1 MASLKILHY
10 IPDFWS
16 LNNTQAQKIL
26 RLITAVSRQTESY
39 LVTSS
44 PFTKE
49 MEQQLKDVYKLQM
62 VYLPKLSTSNPLK
75 IYHAYKV
82 IKECLMQLQ
91 PNLVHVH
98 GSWNPLLFV
107 MERTARRK
115 GYVTC
120 VSIYGGMAPEVLNT
134 EFFKHRLLP
143 LIFYQAPL
151 IRHSTSLIA
160 QNEKEWKDIR
170 NLNLKK
176 RVEILPQALSTE
188 EGAQAYTQ
196 AILAAY
202 QKAIDS
208 SYKNYITPEE
218 EMLVE
223 RCLITATTMDAKFV
237 PKSSAENGENKD
249 KQALSFRRIYFYA
262 YDEDVLDKVMEG
274 AKRLSYNFPE
284 PSNIGDIPR
293 YADRKAKKRGGIE
306 QLQLPVRKLHIT
318 DEKTLEYKVITSL
331 LRVQK
336 EGIKRLTLRHKAE
349 LYNLFRN
356 DDFDEGIV
364 GEELTRLRL
373 KSFTKKIQKMLHELY
388 NMPVGYDI
396 F

>member
-1 MASLKILHY
+1 MKILHY

-16 LNNTQAQKIL
+16 VNNTQAQKIL
-26 RLITAVSRQTESY
+26 HLITAVSRQTESY
-39 LVTSS
+39 VVTSS
-44 PFTKE
+44 PFTQE
-49 MEQQLKDVYKLQM
+49 MEQQLKEVYKIQM
-62 VYLPKLSTSNPLK
+62 VYLPKLSASNPLK

-82 IKECLMQLQ
+82 IKECLIQLQ
-91 PNLVHVH
+91 PDLVHVH

-107 MERTARRK
+107 MERTARKR
-115 GYVTC
+115 GFVTC
-120 VSIYGGMAPEVLNT
+120 VSTYGGMAPEVLNT
-134 EFFKHRLLP
+134 EFFRRRLLP

-160 QNEKEWKDIR
+160 INEKEWNDIR

-176 RVEILPQALSTE
+176 RVEILPPALSTE
-188 EGAQAYTQ
+188 EGAQAYSQ

-208 SYKNYITPEE
+208 SYKRFITPEE
-218 EMLVE
+218 EMIVE
-223 RCLITATTMDAKFV
+223 RCMINATTMDTKYV
-237 PKSSAENGENKD
+237 PEHKEEGD
-249 KQALSFRRIYFYA
+249 KQNKQSLSFRRLYFYA
-262 YDEDVLDKVMEG
+262 YDEDVLDKVLEG
-274 AKRLSYNFPE
+274 ARSLSYNFPQ
-284 PSNIGDIPR
+284 PGNIADIPR

-306 QLQLPVRKLHIT
+306 QLQLPVRKIHLT
-318 DEKTLEYKVITSL
+318 DERSLEYKAVTSL

-349 LYNLFRN
+349 LYKIFRN
-356 DDFDEGIV
+356 DDFDENIV
-364 GEELTRLRL
+364 GEELVRLRL
-373 KSFTKKIQKMLHELY
+373 KKITKKVQQMLHELY

>member
-1 MASLKILHY
+1 MKILHY

-16 LNNTQAQKIL
+16 VNNTQAQKIL
-26 RLITAVSRQTESY
+26 HLITAVSRQTESY
-39 LVTSS
+39 VVTSS
-44 PFTKE
+44 PFTQE
-49 MEQQLKDVYKLQM
+49 MEQQLKEVYKIQM
-62 VYLPKLSTSNPLK
+62 VYLPKLSASNPLK

-82 IKECLMQLQ
+82 IKECLIQLQ
-91 PNLVHVH
+91 PDLVHVH

-107 MERTARRK
+107 MERTARKR
-115 GYVTC
+115 GFVTC
-120 VSIYGGMAPEVLNT
+120 VSTYGGMAPEVLNT
-134 EFFKHRLLP
+134 EFFKRRLLP

-160 QNEKEWKDIR
+160 INEKEWNDIR

-176 RVEILPQALSTE
+176 RVEILPPAQSTE
-188 EGAQAYTQ
+188 EGAQAYSQ

-208 SYKNYITPEE
+208 SYKRFITPEE
-218 EMLVE
+218 EMIVE
-223 RCLITATTMDAKFV
+223 RCMINATTMDTKYV
-237 PKSSAENGENKD
+237 PEHKEEGD
-249 KQALSFRRIYFYA
+249 KQNKQSLSFRRLYFYA
-262 YDEDVLDKVMEG
+262 YDEDVLDKVLEG
-274 AKRLSYNFPE
+274 ARSLSYNFPQ
-284 PSNIGDIPR
+284 PGNIADIPR

-306 QLQLPVRKLHIT
+306 QLQLPVRKIHLT
-318 DEKTLEYKVITSL
+318 DERSLEYKAVTSL

-349 LYNLFRN
+349 LYKIFRN
-356 DDFDEGIV
+356 DDFDENIV
-364 GEELTRLRL
+364 GEELVRLRL
-373 KSFTKKIQKMLHELY
+373 KKITKKVQQMLHELY

>member
-1 MASLKILHY
+1 MKILHY

-16 LNNTQAQKIL
+16 VNNTQAQKIL
-26 RLITAVSRQTESY
+26 HLITAVSRQTESY
-39 LVTSS
+39 VVTSS
-44 PFTKE
+44 PFTQE
-49 MEQQLKDVYKLQM
+49 MEQQLKEVYKIQM
-62 VYLPKLSTSNPLK
+62 VYLPKLSASNPLK

-82 IKECLMQLQ
+82 IKECLIQLQ
-91 PNLVHVH
+91 PDLVHVH

-107 MERTARRK
+107 MERTARKR
-115 GYVTC
+115 GFVTC
-120 VSIYGGMAPEVLNT
+120 VSTYGGMAPEVFNT
-134 EFFKHRLLP
+134 EFFKRRLLP

-160 QNEKEWKDIR
+160 INEKEWNDIR

-176 RVEILPQALSTE
+176 RVEILPPALSTE
-188 EGAQAYTQ
+188 EGAQAYSQ

-208 SYKNYITPEE
+208 SYRRFITPEE
-218 EMLVE
+218 EMIVE
-223 RCLITATTMDAKFV
+223 RCMINATTMDTKYV
-237 PKSSAENGENKD
+237 PEHKEEGD
-249 KQALSFRRIYFYA
+249 KQNKQSLSFRRLYFYA
-262 YDEDVLDKVMEG
+262 YDEDVLDKVLEG
-274 AKRLSYNFPE
+274 ARSLSYNFPQ
-284 PSNIGDIPR
+284 PGNIADIPR

-306 QLQLPVRKLHIT
+306 QLQLPVRKIHLT
-318 DEKTLEYKVITSL
+318 DERSLEYKAVMSL

-349 LYNLFRN
+349 LYKIFRN
-356 DDFDEGIV
+356 DDFDENIV
-364 GEELTRLRL
+364 GEELVRLRL
-373 KSFTKKIQKMLHELY
+373 KKITKKVQQMLHELY

>member
-44 PFTKE
+44 PFSKE

-62 VYLPKLSTSNPLK
+62 VYLPKLSTSNPLR
-75 IYHAYKV
+75 INHAYKV

-91 PNLVHVH
+91 PDLVHVH

-143 LIFYQAPL
+143 LILYQAPL

-237 PKSSAENGENKD
+237 PKSSAENGENQNKP
-249 KQALSFRRIYFYA
+249 ALSFRRIYFYA
-262 YDEDVLDKVMEG
+262 YDEDVLDKVIEG

-293 YADRKAKKRGGIE
+293 YADRKAKKRGRIE

-349 LYNLFRN
+349 LYNIFRN

>member
-16 LNNTQAQKIL
+16 LNNTQAQVIL
-26 RLITAVSRQTESY
+26 RQITAVSRQTESY
-39 LVTSS
+39 MVTSS
-44 PFTKE
+44 PFTQE
-49 MEQQLKDVYKLQM
+49 MEQQLKDVYQLQM
-62 VYLPKLSTSNPLK
+62 VYLPKLSTSNSLK

-82 IKECLMQLQ
+82 IKECLMQMQ
-91 PNLVHVH
+91 PDLVHVH
-98 GSWNPLLFV
+98 GSWNPLLFI

-115 GYVTC
+115 GFVTC
-120 VSIYGGMAPEVLNT
+120 VSTYGGMAPEVLNT

-143 LIFYQAPL
+143 LVFYQAPL

-160 QNEKEWKDIR
+160 QNEKEWNDIR

-176 RVEILPQALSTE
+176 RVEILPPALSTE

-208 SYKNYITPEE
+208 SYKKYITPEE

-223 RCLITATTMDAKFV
+223 RCLINATTMDTKYV
-237 PKSSAENGENKD
+237 PERASEEGEKQNR
-249 KQALSFRRIYFYA
+249 QALSFRRIYFYA

-274 AKRLSYNFPE
+274 ANSLAYNFPE

-306 QLQLPVRKLHIT
+306 QLQMPVRKLHIT
-318 DEKTLEYKVITSL
+318 DEKSLEYKAVASL

-336 EGIKRLTLRHKAE
+336 EGIKRLTLRHKTE
-349 LYNLFRN
+349 LYNIFRN
-356 DDFDEGIV
+356 DDFDEKIV
-364 GEELTRLRL
+364 GDELLRLRL
-373 KSFTKKIQKMLHELY
+373 KNFTKKIQQMLHELY

>member
-1 MASLKILHY
+1 MKILHY

-16 LNNTQAQKIL
+16 LNNTQAQVIL
-26 RLITAVSRQTESY
+26 SQITAVSRQTESY
-39 LVTSS
+39 MVTSS
-44 PFTKE
+44 PFTQE
-49 MEQQLKDVYKLQM
+49 MEQQLKDVYQLQM

-82 IKECLMQLQ
+82 IKECLMQMQ
-91 PNLVHVH
+91 PDLVHVH
-98 GSWNPLLFV
+98 GSWNPLLFI

-115 GYVTC
+115 GFVTC
-120 VSIYGGMAPEVLNT
+120 VSTYGGMAPEVLNT

-143 LIFYQAPL
+143 LVFYQAPL

-160 QNEKEWKDIR
+160 QNEKEWNDIR

-176 RVEILPQALSTE
+176 RVEILPPALSTE

-208 SYKNYITPEE
+208 SYKKYITPEE

-223 RCLITATTMDAKFV
+223 RCLINATTIDTKYV
-237 PKSSAENGENKD
+237 PERASEEGEKQNR
-249 KQALSFRRIYFYA
+249 QALSFRRIYFYA

-274 AKRLSYNFPE
+274 ANSLAYNFPE

-306 QLQLPVRKLHIT
+306 QLQMPVRKLHIT
-318 DEKTLEYKVITSL
+318 DEKSLEYKAVTSL

-349 LYNLFRN
+349 LYNIFRN
-356 DDFDEGIV
+356 DDFDEKIV
-364 GEELTRLRL
+364 GDELLRLRL
-373 KSFTKKIQKMLHELY
+373 KNFTKKIQQMLHELY

>member
-1 MASLKILHY
+1 MKILHY

-16 LNNTQAQKIL
+16 LNNTQAQKML

-134 EFFKHRLLP
+134 EFFKRRLLP
-143 LIFYQAPL
+143 LIFYQASKQPEPEEACRDITTSIINGGRCSGIHSGNTCRLPEGYRL
-151 IRHSTSLIA
+151 IIQELYHTRRGDA
-160 QNEKEWKDIR
+160 R
-170 NLNLKK
+170 G
-176 RVEILPQALSTE
+176 ALSYHSHHD
-188 EGAQAYTQ
+188 G
-196 AILAAY
+196 
-202 QKAIDS
+202 
-208 SYKNYITPEE
+208 
-218 EMLVE
+218 
-223 RCLITATTMDAKFV
+223 R
-237 PKSSAENGENKD
+237 
-249 KQALSFRRIYFYA
+249 
-262 YDEDVLDKVMEG
+262 
-274 AKRLSYNFPE
+274 
-284 PSNIGDIPR
+284 
-293 YADRKAKKRGGIE
+293 
-306 QLQLPVRKLHIT
+306 
-318 DEKTLEYKVITSL
+318 
-331 LRVQK
+331 
-336 EGIKRLTLRHKAE
+336 
-349 LYNLFRN
+349 
-356 DDFDEGIV
+356 
-364 GEELTRLRL
+364 
-373 KSFTKKIQKMLHELY
+373 
-388 NMPVGYDI
+388 
-396 F
+396 

>member
-1 MASLKILHY
+1 
-10 IPDFWS
+10 
-16 LNNTQAQKIL
+16 
-26 RLITAVSRQTESY
+26 
-39 LVTSS
+39 
-44 PFTKE
+44 

-91 PNLVHVH
+91 PDLVHVH

-176 RVEILPQALSTE
+176 RVEILPLALSTE
-188 EGAQAYTQ
+188 EGTQAYTQ

-223 RCLITATTMDAKFV
+223 RCLITATTMDTKFV
-237 PKSSAENGENKD
+237 PKSSAENGENQD
-249 KQALSFRRIYFYA
+249 KPALSFRRIYFYA
-262 YDEDVLDKVMEG
+262 YDEDVLDKVIEG
-274 AKRLSYNFPE
+274 AKSLSYNFPE

-349 LYNLFRN
+349 LYNIFRN

>member
-1 MASLKILHY
+1 MKILHY

-16 LNNTQAQKIL
+16 VNNTQAQKIL
-26 RLITAVSRQTESY
+26 HLITAVSRQTESY
-39 LVTSS
+39 VVTSS
-44 PFTKE
+44 PFTQE
-49 MEQQLKDVYKLQM
+49 MEQQLKEVYKIQM
-62 VYLPKLSTSNPLK
+62 VYLPKLSASNPLK

-82 IKECLMQLQ
+82 IKECLIQLQ
-91 PNLVHVH
+91 PDLVHVH

-107 MERTARRK
+107 MERTARKR
-115 GYVTC
+115 GFVTC
-120 VSIYGGMAPEVLNT
+120 VSTYGGMAPEVLNT
-134 EFFKHRLLP
+134 EFFRRRLLP

-160 QNEKEWKDIR
+160 INEKEWNDIR

-176 RVEILPQALSTE
+176 RVEILPPALSTE
-188 EGAQAYTQ
+188 EGAQAYSQ

-208 SYKNYITPEE
+208 SYRRFITPEE
-218 EMLVE
+218 EMIVE
-223 RCLITATTMDAKFV
+223 RCMINATTMDTKYV
-237 PKSSAENGENKD
+237 PEHKEEGD
-249 KQALSFRRIYFYA
+249 KQNKQSLSFRRLYFYA
-262 YDEDVLDKVMEG
+262 YDEDVLDKVLEG
-274 AKRLSYNFPE
+274 ARSLSYNFPQ
-284 PSNIGDIPR
+284 PGNIADIPR

-306 QLQLPVRKLHIT
+306 QLQLPVRKIHLT
-318 DEKTLEYKVITSL
+318 DERSLEYKAVTSL

-349 LYNLFRN
+349 LYKIFRN
-356 DDFDEGIV
+356 DDFDENIV
-364 GEELTRLRL
+364 GEELVRLRL
-373 KSFTKKIQKMLHELY
+373 KKITKKVQQMLHELY

>member
-1 MASLKILHY
+1 MKILHY

-16 LNNTQAQKIL
+16 VNNTQAQKIL
-26 RLITAVSRQTESY
+26 HLITAVSRQTESY
-39 LVTSS
+39 VVTSS
-44 PFTKE
+44 PFTQE
-49 MEQQLKDVYKLQM
+49 MEQQLKEVYKIQM
-62 VYLPKLSTSNPLK
+62 VYLPKLSASNPLK

-82 IKECLMQLQ
+82 IKECLIQLQ
-91 PNLVHVH
+91 PDLVHVH

-107 MERTARRK
+107 MERTARKR
-115 GYVTC
+115 GFVTC
-120 VSIYGGMAPEVLNT
+120 VSTYGGMAPEVLNT
-134 EFFKHRLLP
+134 EFFKRRLLP

-160 QNEKEWKDIR
+160 INEKEWNDIR

-176 RVEILPQALSTE
+176 RVEILPPAQSTE
-188 EGAQAYTQ
+188 EGAQAYSQ

-208 SYKNYITPEE
+208 SYKRFITPEE
-218 EMLVE
+218 EMIVE

-237 PKSSAENGENKD
+237 PKSSAENGENQG
-249 KQALSFRRIYFYA
+249 KQALSFRRLYFYA
-262 YDEDVLDKVMEG
+262 YDEDVLDKVLEG
-274 AKRLSYNFPE
+274 ARSLSYNFPQ
-284 PSNIGDIPR
+284 PGNIADIPR

-306 QLQLPVRKLHIT
+306 QLQLPVRKIHLT
-318 DEKTLEYKVITSL
+318 DERSLEYKAVTSL

-349 LYNLFRN
+349 LYKIFRN
-356 DDFDEGIV
+356 DDFDENIV
-364 GEELTRLRL
+364 GEELVRLRL
-373 KSFTKKIQKMLHELY
+373 KKITKKVQQMLHELY

>member
-16 LNNTQAQKIL
+16 INDSQAQMML

-39 LVTSS
+39 VVTST
-44 PFTKE
+44 PFIQT
-49 MEQQLKDVYKLQM
+49 MEQQLKDVYSLQM
-62 VYLPKLSTSNPLK
+62 VYLPKLSMSNPLK
-75 IYHAYKV
+75 AYHAYKV
-82 IKECLMQLQ
+82 IKECLMKIQ
-91 PNLVHVH
+91 PDLVHVH
-98 GSWNPLLFV
+98 GSWNPLQFL
-107 MERTARRK
+107 MEHTARKK

-120 VSIYGGMAPEVLNT
+120 VSPYGGMAPEVLNT
-134 EFFKHRLLP
+134 EFFKRRLLP
-143 LIFYQAPL
+143 LLFYQAPL

-160 QNEKEWKDIR
+160 INEKEWKDIR

-176 RVEILPQALSTE
+176 RVEILPPTLSTE
-188 EGAQAYTQ
+188 EGAKEYTT

-208 SYKNYITPEE
+208 SYKKYITPEE
-218 EMLVE
+218 EMVVE
-223 RCLITATTMDAKFV
+223 RCLITATTKDTKYV
-237 PKSSAENGENKD
+237 PDRKEETE
-249 KQALSFRRIYFYA
+249 KQNRQTLSFRRMYFYA
-262 YDEDVLDKVMEG
+262 YDEDVLDKMMEG
-274 AKRLSYNFPE
+274 AGRLSYNFPE

-306 QLQLPVRKLHIT
+306 QLQLPVRKLHIAE
-318 DEKTLEYKVITSL
+318 EKSLEYSVVTAM

-336 EGIKRLTLRHKAE
+336 EGLKRLTLRHKAE
-349 LYNLFRN
+349 LYNIFRN
-356 DDFDEGIV
+356 DDFDEKIV
-364 GEELTRLRL
+364 GDELSRLHM
-373 KSFTKKIQKMLHELY
+373 KNFTKKIQKMLHELY